1 MLNSKRKNGFVKV
14 YVDDRLVFNYEGVTF
29 DWNGTYIGSAVRL
42 GPYRDSDPKRKGY
55 HPQSI
60 HYDDFAIVSD
70 KKTLDFLMGKKSLE
84 HAFKREFISLNKN
97 DRRKVQVSLQE
108 FGYTSKIDGLWG
120 NNTWNSMKKYLEE
133 RQVKKE
139 RDPSSLLMSLIN

>member
-1 MLNSKRKNGFVKV
+1 
-14 YVDDRLVFNYEGVTF
+14 
-29 DWNGTYIGSAVRL
+29 
-42 GPYRDSDPKRKGY
+42 
-55 HPQSI
+55 
-60 HYDDFAIVSD
+60 
-70 KKTLDFLMGKKSLE
+70 MGKKSLE

-133 RQVKKE
+133 TQVKKE
-139 RDPSSLLMSLIN
+139 GIHHRC